1 MAWTDNELEA
11 IYDRTSG
18 YCHLCSK
25 KLAFTN
31 YAEPGRRGAWE
42 VEHSVPR
49 ASGGTDRMN
58 NLYAACI
65 ECNRSKQARSTRSCR
80 ADNGRSRAPLNRG
93 ARRSAKVQSA
103 LVGGGLGALLGS
115 LFGPLGTIVGGSLG
129 AHLGHKENP
138 DR

>member
-1 MAWTDNELEA
+1 MAWTEEQLGA

-25 KLAFTN
+25 KLAYSN
-31 YAEPGRRGAWE
+31 YADHGRKGAWE

-49 ASGGTDRMN
+49 ACGGTERMN

-65 ECNRSKQARSTRSCR
+65 PCNRGKQARSTRSCR
-80 ADNGRSRAPLNRG
+80 AENGRSRAPLNRR
-93 ARRSAKVQSA
+93 ARKTVRTQSA
-103 LVGGGLGALLGS
+103 LAGAGLGALLGS
-115 LFGPLGTIVGGSLG
+115 AFGPLGVVVGGALG